1 MKRFIIAAAALLTAL
16 TASAQ
21 VYVGGQVSFAND
33 SDNDQTSFSILPEVG
48 YTFNEH
54 WAVGGV
60 IGFAYDK
67 QDNANLKTTAFEIAP
82 YARYTYASFGPV
94 SLFADGGVGIAFAK
108 LKNTQTDNSEDY
120 TPFEVGIKPGLALR
134 ASDNLSFVAH
144 VGFFGY
150 RDNDDLS
157 SFDNG
162 LDLHLNGNDIS
173 FGVYY
178 NF

>member
-1 MKRFIIAAAALLTAL
+1 MT
-16 TASAQ
+16 
-21 VYVGGQVSFAND
+21 ND
-33 SDNDQTSFSILPEVG
+33 SDNDQTTFSILPEIG
-48 YTFNEH
+48 YTFNEN

-94 SLFADGGVGIAFAK
+94 SLFADGGFGIAFAK
-108 LKNTQTDNSEDY
+108 AKNTLTDNSEDY
-120 TPFEVGIKPGLALR
+120 TPFEIGIKPGFAIH

-144 VGFFGY
+144 VGFLGY

-157 SFDNG
+157 TIKNG
-162 LDLHLNGNDIS
+162 LDLSISGNDLS